1 MVSSIADIDSN
12 FTINCVENW
21 MTSIP
26 FHIVSRLVE
35 ISYSRNMILSVFS
48 HVTPSLVNDY
58 SCIPN
63 SRSFVITL
71 KDRADNNHPM
81 SFRKFRDE
89 LKAFTMLST
98 LCEFHPR
105 LLLSSAKE
113 ERSSPAFLKTDNICT
128 CKSCNLNNLLN
139 SAKDCISLLD
149 NWSACR
155 YHNLILNGC
164 KSYQAWRSSLFSC
177 RWDLV
182 SLKVYSDCICFFFCS
197 CSNVQFCVISTIKNA
212 FHLTA
217 VFCIRDVSFDD
228 ILQTLYFS
236 ILHFRLFDT

>member
-164 KSYQAWRSSLFSC
+164 KSYLYDIHQRGD
-177 RWDLV
+177 RV
-182 SLKVYSDCICFFFCS
+182 CS
-197 CSNVQFCVISTIKNA
+197 AAAGTFCSNVQFCVISTIKNA